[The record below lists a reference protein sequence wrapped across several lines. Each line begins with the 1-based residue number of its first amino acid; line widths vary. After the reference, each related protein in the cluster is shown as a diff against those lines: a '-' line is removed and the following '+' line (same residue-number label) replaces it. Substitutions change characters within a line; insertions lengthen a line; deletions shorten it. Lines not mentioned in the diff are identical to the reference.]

1 MTELEIIDLFIRAA
15 VIDQKLPNDA
25 KPKKL
30 KGQSL
35 PGMSP
40 MSEDDQRKW
49 LHNADKAIVLQRH
62 GKKVRLGTASQLDK
76 KDKGPF
82 HDFRMSFWESDDIT
96 RSDVSDW
103 EKAMDLIALSAS
115 EENRR
120 CLWAWS
126 RSKAGCLMV
135 QTVTKTGKVRLGK
148 VSFAKWCRQEGI
160 HEETGRRRKHRAID
174 VIKQGVARGVSPDA
188 ESWHSWLLPIGP
200 EFEHIPDTVAVDAP
214 PSKEGVRYERDT
226 ETETAKR
233 EQIFEWKDAKAER
246 RRWQAKRLK
255 QFMAAA

>member
-30 KGQSL
+30 KGQCL

-40 MSEDDQRKW
+40 MTEKDQRKW
-49 LHNADKAIVLQRH
+49 LDKADKEITLQRQ
-62 GKKVRLGTASQLDK
+62 GKKTRLGTSSKILK
-76 KDKGPF
+76 GDKGPF
-82 HDFRMSFWESDDIT
+82 EDFRWSFWESDEIS

-126 RSKAGCLMV
+126 RSKAGVLYC
-135 QTVTKTGKVRLGK
+135 QTVTKTGKVKTGN
-148 VSFAKWCRQEGI
+148 VSFAKWCRLEGI
-160 HEETGRRRKHRAID
+160 HEETGRRRKQRAID
-174 VIKQGVARGVSPDA
+174 VIKQRLTRHGSQDDECWRLD
-188 ESWHSWLLPIGP
+188 LLPLGP
-200 EFEHIPDTVAVDAP
+200 VFEHISDTVGVDALT
-214 PSKEGVRYERDT
+214 SQEGVRYERDA

-233 EQIFEWKDAKAER
+233 EQIFDWRDAKAER

>member
-30 KGQSL
+30 KGQCL

-40 MSEDDQRKW
+40 MTEKDQVGWSHPPKEEIFLRR
-49 LHNADKAIVLQRH
+49 Q
-62 GKKVRLGTASQLDK
+62 GKKVNVGKRSQIHK
-76 KDKGPF
+76 EDKGPHHEF
-82 HDFRMSFWESDDIT
+82 LMSFWESDEIS

-126 RSKAGCLMV
+126 RSKAGVLYC
-135 QTVTKTGKVRLGK
+135 QTVTKTGKVKTGN
-148 VSFAKWCRQEGI
+148 VSFAKWCRLEGI
-160 HEETGRRRKHRAID
+160 HEETGRRRKDRAIAI
-174 VIKQGVARGVSPDA
+174 IKQQVMRGVSPDA
-188 ESWHSWLLPIGP
+188 ESGHSWLLPIGP

-233 EQIFEWKDAKAER
+233 EQIFNWKDANAKDN
-246 RRWQAKRLK
+246 RWKAKRLK

>member
-30 KGQSL
+30 RGQCL

-40 MSEDDQRKW
+40 MTEKDQRKW
-49 LHNADKAIVLQRH
+49 LDKADKEIILQRH
-62 GKKVRLGTASQLDK
+62 GKKTRLGTSSKILK
-76 KDKGPF
+76 GDKGPF
-82 HDFRMSFWESDDIT
+82 EDFRWSFWESDEIS

-126 RSKAGCLMV
+126 RSKAGVLYS
-135 QTVTKTGKVRLGK
+135 QTITKTGKVKTGN
-148 VSFAKWCRQEGI
+148 VSFAKWCRLEGI
-160 HEETGRRRKHRAID
+160 HEETGRRRKDRAIAI
-174 VIKQGVARGVSPDA
+174 IKQQVMRGVSPDA
-188 ESWHSWLLPIGP
+188 ESGHSWLLPIGP
-200 EFEHIPDTVAVDAP
+200 EFEHIPDTVAVDAS

-233 EQIFEWKDAKAER
+233 EQIFDWKDATAKSNRLKA
-246 RRWQAKRLK
+246 RLSK

>member
-30 KGQSL
+30 RGQCL

-40 MSEDDQRKW
+40 ITEDDQRKW
-49 LHNADKAIVLQRH
+49 MHRPDKEIVIQRQ
-62 GKKVRLGTASQLDK
+62 GKKTRLGTASNLH
-76 KDKGPF
+76 KDDQGPF
-82 HDFRMSFWESDDIT
+82 HDFRMMFWASDDIT

-115 EENRR
+115 QENRR

-126 RSKAGCLMV
+126 RSKAGVLYC
-135 QTVTKTGKVRLGK
+135 QTITKTGKVKTGN
-148 VSFAKWCRQEGI
+148 VSFAKWCRLEGI
-160 HEETGRRRKHRAID
+160 HEETGRRRKDRAIAI
-174 VIKQGVARGVSPDA
+174 IKQQVTRHVSPDA
-188 ESWHSWLLPIGP
+188 ESGHSWLLPIGP

-214 PSKEGVRYERDT
+214 PSKDGVRYERDT

-233 EQIFEWKDAKAER
+233 EQIFNWKDATAKSNRLKA
-246 RRWQAKRLK
+246 RLSK